1 MRSFR
6 PFAILLALSLP
17 VFPALAQNSSSSS
30 TAAAQATQQSNQV
43 SVQARIRLRREQ
55 RRATAIHDAYDHR
68 WDTYTQ
74 MGYLRF
80 KPGPNLQKLTW
91 YGWNAGATRYFSER
105 LGVTVDGRGYFGY
118 AYVGL
123 NPYSQGGFTRPEI
136 SQYTVM
142 AGPTYRFYVQ
152 PKYSISG
159 RVTAGW
165 ALGNF
170 GGDTNGITPTLL
182 GLYPDANTFAAAASV
197 AGEYNVTPNVALRL
211 APEYVL
217 SGYNSTMQASRG
229 FTAGFVY
236 RWGKQ

>member
-30 TAAAQATQQSNQV
+30 TAAAQAPQQSNQL
-43 SVQARIRLRREQ
+43 SVQARMRMRREQ

-68 WDTYTQ
+68 WDAYTQ

-80 KPGPNLQKLTW
+80 KPGPSLQRLTW
-91 YGWNAGATRYFSER
+91 YGWNAGATRYSSER
-105 LGVTVDGRGYFGY
+105 LGITVDLRGYFGM

-123 NPYSQGGFTRPEI
+123 NPYSQGAFTRPEI
-136 SQYTVM
+136 SQYSVM

-159 RVTAGW
+159 RVTGGW
-165 ALGNF
+165 AFGNF
-170 GGDTNGITPTLL
+170 GGDTNGVTPTLL
-182 GLYPDANTFAAAASV
+182 GLYPNANTFAVAASV
-197 AGEYNVTPNVALRL
+197 AGEYNVSPNVALRL
-211 APEYVL
+211 APEYYV
-217 SGYNSTMQASRG
+217 SGFGSTMQASRG
-229 FTAGFVY
+229 FTGGFVY
-236 RWGKQ
+236 RFGKQ